1 MAEGTVTHFDK
12 QGKYGFIETN
22 DSDDTDEGDEG
33 EVFFHMADIGGPN
46 LSEGQDVR
54 FEIEQSD
61 KGPRAANLTRL
72 NDDGEPMG
80 LEDETE
86 RRDDGVIVDEDG
98 TRWVS
103 INDM

>member
-22 DSDDTDEGDEG
+22 DSDDTDED
-33 EVFFHMADIGGPN
+33 EVFFHMADIGGPA

-61 KGPRAANLTRL
+61 KGPRAANLIRL
-72 NDDGEPMG
+72 NDDGEPMEIEESG
-80 LEDETE
+80 GQRE
-86 RRDDGVIVDEDG
+86 DDGVIVDEDG

>member
-1 MAEGTVTHFDK
+1 MAEGTVTHFNK
-12 QGKYGFIETN
+12 QGNYGFIETN
-22 DSDDTDEGDEG
+22 EPDDTDEG
-33 EVFFHMADIGGPN
+33 EVFFHREDIGGPD

-61 KGPRAANLTRL
+61 RGPRAANLTRL
-72 NDDGEPMG
+72 NDEGEPEEE
-80 LEDETE
+80 EDGQGS
-86 RRDDGVIVDEDG
+86 RRDAVIVDEDG

>member
-1 MAEGTVTHFDK
+1 MAEGTVTHFTER
-12 QGKYGFIETN
+12 GNYGFIETN
-22 DSDDTDEGDEG
+22 DLDDTDEG

-46 LSEGQDVR
+46 LSEGQNVR

-72 NDDGEPMG
+72 NDEGEPEEG
-80 LEDETE
+80 EDEQGS
-86 RRDDGVIVDEDG
+86 RRDDVIVDEDG

>member
-1 MAEGTVTHFDK
+1 MAEGTVTHFIK
-12 QGKYGFIETN
+12 QGNYGFIETN
-22 DSDDTDEGDEG
+22 DPDDTDEA
-33 EVFFHMADIGGPN
+33 EVFFHMADIGGPA
-46 LSEGQDVR
+46 LSEGQNVR

-72 NDDGEPMG
+72 NDEGEPEEV
-80 LEDETE
+80 EDWQGS
-86 RRDDGVIVDEDG
+86 RGDDVIVDEDG